1 MPMQVIAIGP
11 FATQAKVQTF
21 MTAEVSFNPKSC
33 SHPGDNAAAQ
43 KQNHANALD
52 QADLAFAELH

>member
-1 MPMQVIAIGP
+1 
-11 FATQAKVQTF
+11 

-33 SHPGDNAAAQ
+33 TPPGDNAAAQ

-52 QADLAFAELH
+52 QSDLAFAELH

>member
-1 MPMQVIAIGP
+1 
-11 FATQAKVQTF
+11 
-21 MTAEVSFNPKSC
+21 MTAAVSFNPKSC
-33 SHPGDNAAAQ
+33 THPGDNAAAQ